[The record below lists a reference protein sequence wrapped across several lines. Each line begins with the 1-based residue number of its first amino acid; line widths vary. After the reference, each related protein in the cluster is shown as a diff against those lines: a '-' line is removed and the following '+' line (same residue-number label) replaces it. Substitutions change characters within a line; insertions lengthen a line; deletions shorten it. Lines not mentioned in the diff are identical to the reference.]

1 MDCRSRVL
9 LLFGV
14 GETQPQSVSHEFNHE
29 SYGSACSALQ
39 GMKFNLVWP
48 FCVAFSI
55 SLRIGQMVS
64 ATNALGGKLFD
75 DDTIA
80 AIRNR
85 CIEGFPGMVD
95 GRASYI

>member
-1 MDCRSRVL
+1 M
-9 LLFGV
+9 
-14 GETQPQSVSHEFNHE
+14 
-29 SYGSACSALQ
+29 A
-39 GMKFNLVWP
+39 
-48 FCVAFSI
+48 
-55 SLRIGQMVS
+55 S

-95 GRASYI
+95 GRASIHLTYQYTYHTNLDWAILDSDAL